1 MEEARVKRTYGRR
14 LARPLKQSATQ
25 LVDSLLPKLEIQL
38 PAEGQLDVGGLFER
52 KAPLH
57 FEIGF
62 GGGEHLAARADA
74 NPDINFIGCEP
85 FINGTASFLGYVDS
99 KKLQNVR
106 IFASNA
112 LDLLATIPDGVIE
125 RIYVLFADPWPKK
138 RHHKRRLICDEVLD
152 MFHAKLAKNGQLFI
166 ASDHADYM
174 GWILKHMGNRKDFLE
189 EFNSLEKLSDWPDTR
204 YEQKAIRDGRVPRY
218 LIYRN
223 N

>member
-1 MEEARVKRTYGRR
+1 M
-14 LARPLKQSATQ
+14 
-25 LVDSLLPKLEIQL
+25 
-38 PAEGQLDVGGLFER
+38 
-52 KAPLH
+52 
-57 FEIGF
+57 
-62 GGGEHLAARADA
+62 
-74 NPDINFIGCEP
+74 
-85 FINGTASFLGYVDS
+85 
-99 KKLQNVR
+99 R

-125 RIYVLFADPWPKK
+125 KESMLFADPWPKK
-138 RHHKRRLICDEVLD
+138 RHHKRQLICDEVLD